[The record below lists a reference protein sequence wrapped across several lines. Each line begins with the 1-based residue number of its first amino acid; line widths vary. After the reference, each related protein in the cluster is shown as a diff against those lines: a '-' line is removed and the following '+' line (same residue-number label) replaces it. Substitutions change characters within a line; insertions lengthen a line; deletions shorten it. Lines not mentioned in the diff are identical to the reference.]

1 MNTEDITLETI
12 TETINSIKKMCNGQI
27 IPDEI
32 QNVIDMLQDFHNIY
46 TNITKDLL
54 KIINMTEKNNWVADA
69 DIVTKTF
76 IDYDKYDKLYKDFYV
91 KYDQQTVDSIIS
103 IKIKDKFNSFLE
115 KLKIQKYL
123 NLESCFLNT
132 LLNKIKDKNTGN
144 CDDYKKHIDQ

>member
-1 MNTEDITLETI
+1 MINEICFFIYLDRIKKKMNTEDITLETI

-91 KYDQQTVDSIIS
+91 KY
-103 IKIKDKFNSFLE
+103 E
-115 KLKIQKYL
+115 
-123 NLESCFLNT
+123 NT
-132 LLNKIKDKNTGN
+132 FSSR
-144 CDDYKKHIDQ
+144 CP